1 MLNTFTV
8 SKPNGPHIE
17 LYTANSYKTINI
29 MPDKEHL
36 KLYKVEQLL
45 IVHWQMQ
52 KPLAGSLN
60 FVLNDQLLPKPFL
73 AVQMASPLEMFII
86 VDAQSLKLSAR
97 KNSLSIQLPD
107 EPKGEVEL
115 ELGSI
120 TLLPKKLIPSYPK
133 KVQARFFTRLL
144 QHTRQRFKGFDEQQ
158 TQSIIKRYA
167 YSVNELYQIAEGLF
181 FIRFPWDMPVDNKIL
196 PLMLDIITEQKTL
209 TQQKQ
214 LGLWQDG
221 AFHVFVKASS
231 LSNLHVILNF
241 SSSGSIP
248 LRLNQA
254 EKLSRKA
261 VLEKLANNSSSEKAL
276 QSFLLPRIEKKQPE
290 KNNSLVKPSALKGQ
304 ILGLKQQSIIGWAK
318 DTANLAQPMQID
330 IYENK
335 QKITSILADKKNL
348 QSADAQTMGAS
359 SFEWQ
364 LADEYLLGESR
375 QIDFIYQASGEPL
388 PGSPYKL
395 GDGWFDFRVS
405 IEQGARVKAYF
416 QQRTLTEI
424 AFSIQ
429 LFLDGELFNSIDN
442 KGGQAYELTE
452 ELPDKVFDGLQ
463 HTVQVKIVNA
473 SDKVLYTKTC
483 QVQHQYTGHLEQ
495 VDYRGISGWIVN
507 QSFPEQAVA
516 IDIYLNDQY
525 TQTTVCNQPH
535 ANLSQ
540 KLESANNQVGFT
552 VAIPDKFVLEPV
564 LKIALYYKGTKTLV
578 LPQETIITAKDTI
591 IRSLI
596 SAAEYLKSSSVDQD
610 KLLTTDIDANT
621 WARTQVIDPVIKAL
635 RQQTGIPPKLQLKLA
650 AKTTQAKVNKS
661 EIVDVIVPVYQGYEE
676 TIACIESV
684 LYAKKSLEYQLIVIN
699 DYSPD
704 GRLKYKLQALAKQHP
719 ISLIENSENLGFVKT
734 VNKGMRLHPDRDVVL
749 LNSDTV
755 VTDYWLDRLLAASKH
770 DENIASVTPFSNNAT
785 ICSFPQFNQDNSLP
799 EGQNL
804 VQLNALFYQYNQGE
818 IKDLPTAIGFC
829 MLIKREALLDVG
841 YFDEQKWQHGYG
853 EENDFCLRAANLG
866 WRHVLA
872 CDVYVQHHGSVSFA
886 ETKQARITKN
896 LALLERMYPDYG
908 VTVQRFIQQDPIA
921 PQRNRVLKSL
931 LKKQAD
937 EYFLFVMHGLGG
949 GAKAHGDHLTQLLE
963 AQQKAVLELS
973 VITKNKWQLQSPKSG
988 YTLIYHYPQDYQQLL
1003 TDLSELGISRVHYHQ
1018 VLGFPKKIWQLAEQ
1032 LECSYDFTAH
1042 DFMPFCPRINLIDE
1056 SGHYCGE
1063 SQFEVQKCQRCIELN
1078 GVSNPEVEQH
1088 LEDFNNSVENWR
1100 THYVEV
1106 LAKAKHIFCPSN
1118 STAVL
1123 YQQHLALPSITIKP
1137 HPEESFIITPQTD
1150 IAEESILSV
1159 AVIGAI
1165 GDHKG
1170 YQLLLDCAKNALKE
1184 GLPLR
1189 FVVIGYT
1196 RDDEAIGSLA
1206 NVSITGAYQDTAELA
1221 DYLQQHQCRV
1231 AAFLSVWPETFSYT
1245 LTEALQHHLYP
1256 VTLNYGA
1263 VAERVQ
1269 ALNYGRVVAE
1279 DSSPAEINKALLDAG
1294 QKLSEY
1300 TQSFQYPGMPY
1311 TNIIE
1316 DYYHLGND

>member
-1 MLNTFTV
+1 
-8 SKPNGPHIE
+8 
-17 LYTANSYKTINI
+17 

-45 IVHWQMQ
+45 IVHWHMQ
-52 KPLAGSLN
+52 KPLAGILNFSLN
-60 FVLNDQLLPKPFL
+60 EELLPKPFL
-73 AVQMASPLEMFII
+73 AVQMASSLEMFII
-86 VDAQSLKLSAR
+86 VNAQSLKLTAR
-97 KNSLSIQLPD
+97 KNSLSMQLTK
-107 EPKGEVEL
+107 EQQESVEL
-115 ELGSI
+115 DLGPI
-120 TLLPKKLIPSYPK
+120 TLLPKKLILSYHK

-144 QHTRQRFKGFDEQQ
+144 QHTRQHFDGLDEQQ
-158 TQSIIKRYA
+158 TQAIIMRYA
-167 YSVNELYQIAEGLF
+167 YPVKELYQIAEGQF

-209 TQQKQ
+209 IQQKQ
-214 LGLWQDG
+214 LGLWLDG
-221 AFHVFVKASS
+221 AFHVFVKANS
-231 LSNLHVILNF
+231 LSKLHVILNF
-241 SSSGSIP
+241 SSSASIP
-248 LRLNQA
+248 LRFNHA

-261 VLEKLANNSSSEKAL
+261 VLEKLVSNSSSKKAL
-276 QSFLLPRIEKKQPE
+276 QSFLLPRFENKVSD
-290 KNNSLVKPSALKGQ
+290 KNHSPANPMVLKGH
-304 ILGLKQQSIIGWAK
+304 ILGFQQQSIIGWVK
-318 DTANLAQPMQID
+318 DTANLARPVRID

-335 QKITSILADKKNL
+335 QKITSILADQKNL
-348 QSADAQTMGAS
+348 QSVDAQAMGRYG
-359 SFEWQ
+359 FEWH
-364 LADEYLLGESR
+364 LADEYLRGESR
-375 QIDFIYQASGEPL
+375 QIDFIYQATGEPL
-388 PGSPYKL
+388 PGSPVKL
-395 GDGWFDFRVS
+395 GDGFFDFKMS
-405 IEQGARVKAYF
+405 IERGSKVKAYF
-416 QQRTLTEI
+416 QQRTLSDAT
-424 AFSIQ
+424 FSIQ
-429 LFLDGELFNSIDN
+429 LLLGGVLFSSIKN
-442 KGGQAYELTE
+442 KGGNAFELTE
-452 ELPDKVFDGLQ
+452 ELPDIAFNGLQ
-463 HTVQVKIVNA
+463 HTVQVKIVNEN
-473 SDKVLYTKTC
+473 DKVLYTKTG

-495 VDYRGISGWIVN
+495 VDFRGVSGWIVN
-507 QSFPEQAVA
+507 QSFPEQAVL

-525 TQTTVCNQPH
+525 IQTTVCNQPR

-540 KLESANNQVGFT
+540 KLESVNNQVGFT
-552 VAIPDKFVLEPV
+552 AAIPDKFVLEPV

-578 LPQETIITAKDTI
+578 LPQETILTAKDTI
-591 IRSLI
+591 IRSLVG
-596 SAAEYLKSSSVDQD
+596 AAEYLKSSSVSQD
-610 KLLTTDIDANT
+610 KLLTTDIGANT

-635 RQQTGIPPKLQLKLA
+635 RQQTGIPQKVQLKLA

-661 EIVDVIVPVYQGYEE
+661 EIVDIIVPVYQGYEE

-684 LYAKKSLEYQLIVIN
+684 LQANNALEHQLIVIN

-704 GRLKYKLQALAKQHP
+704 GRLKYKLQALAKLHP
-719 ISLIENSENLGFVKT
+719 ISLIENSENIGFVKT
-734 VNKGMRLHPDRDVVL
+734 VNKGMRLHPDRDVIL

-755 VTDYWLDRLLAASKH
+755 VTDYWLDRLLAASKQ

-799 EGQNL
+799 EGQSL
-804 VQLNALFYQYNQGE
+804 GQLNALFYQYNQGE

-841 YFDEQKWQHGYG
+841 YFDEHKWQHGYC

-886 ETKQARITKN
+886 ETKQARITEN

-921 PQRNRVLKSL
+921 PQRNRVLKRL
-931 LKKQAD
+931 LQQQAG

-949 GAKAHGDHLTQLLE
+949 GAKAHGDHLAQLLE
-963 AQQKAVLELS
+963 AKQQAVLELS

-988 YTLIYHYPQDYQQLL
+988 YTLIYHYPQDYDQLL

-1018 VLGFPKKIWQLAEQ
+1018 VLGFPNKIWQLAEQ

-1056 SGHYCGE
+1056 SGRYCGE
-1063 SQFEVQKCQRCIELN
+1063 SQFDTQKCQRCIELN
-1078 GVSNPEVEQH
+1078 GVSNSEVKQH
-1088 LEDFNNSVENWR
+1088 LEDFDNSVEKWR
-1100 THYVEV
+1100 MHYATV
-1106 LAKAKHIFCPSN
+1106 LAKARYIFCPSN
-1118 STAVL
+1118 STTKL
-1123 YQQHLALPSITIKP
+1123 YQQHLALPSIVTRP
-1137 HPEESFIITPQTD
+1137 HPEESFIITPQADT
-1150 IAEESILSV
+1150 AEESILSV

-1170 YQLLLDCAKNALKE
+1170 YQLLLSCAKNALKE

-1196 RDDEAIGSLA
+1196 RDDDEIGALA
-1206 NVSITGAYQDTAELA
+1206 NVSITGAYQNAAQLV
-1221 DYLQQHQCRV
+1221 DYIQQYHCRI

-1256 VTLNYGA
+1256 VALNYGA

-1269 ALNYGRVVAE
+1269 ALNYGQVVAE
-1279 DSSPAEINKALLDAG
+1279 DSTPAEINKALLDAR
-1294 QKLSEY
+1294 QKLLEY
-1300 TQSFQYPGMPY
+1300 TQSFQYPGTSY